1 MRENRDPAAAL
12 ALADFTAR
20 YVEYWRQ
27 TTGGLPVSHGVSDIP
42 SPCVVGGDGDAVYW
56 QPRPVAPDQT
66 LAGVERALALR
77 LQPAAQA
84 YYCSQYAGDMPAA
97 FEGEP
102 LELVQVWSE
111 SDFVRVQENLIGHL
125 LMQQRLRQT
134 PTLFIGTTAS
144 ELTIISLCNLS
155 GQVLREQVGGK
166 RREVLA
172 ADLAGFL
179 TRLAPR
185 LPG

>member
-1 MRENRDPAAAL
+1 
-12 ALADFTAR
+12 
-20 YVEYWRQ
+20 
-27 TTGGLPVSHGVSDIP
+27 
-42 SPCVVGGDGDAVYW
+42 
-56 QPRPVAPDQT
+56 
-66 LAGVERALALR
+66 
-77 LQPAAQA
+77 
-84 YYCSQYAGDMPAA
+84 MPAA